1 MACRGILR
9 PPYGA
14 ASSLLEWGIDLW
26 PYVNGRALVSGLRL
40 ADMDSRDMLD
50 VLHYFLEDDMNVGSA
65 EQADARDAVR
75 QQIYEEMYNS
85 SYKYGRKT
93 NTTAVVKDF
102 DAEAEEPQEKL
113 PEPFNPAAK
122 PKRYIPPTRFDGEST
137 LPFGSTLDAPLQH

>member
-50 VLHYFLEDDMNVGSA
+50 VLHYFLEDDMNMGTA
-65 EQADARDAVR
+65 EQAEARDAAR
-75 QQIYEEMYNS
+75 KHIYEEMYNS
-85 SYKYGRKT
+85 TYKYGVKKS
-93 NTTAVVKDF
+93 NAAPVIKDF
-102 DAEAEEPQEKL
+102 DAEPEEKL

-122 PKRYIPPTRFDGEST
+122 PKRFIPPTNFDGESA
-137 LPFGSTLDAPLQH
+137 LPFGNTLDAPLEH